1 MFEYF
6 RNDEILFWTVLIQTP
21 IHIFVD
27 FNYLK
32 IKCHWNYQQL
42 PLLSW
47 TVVSFSNVIQSPI
60 SYLLTCGSFYNAT
73 F

>member
-6 RNDEILFWTVLIQTP
+6 RNDAILFWTVLIQTP

-32 IKCHWNYQQL
+32 IKCH
-42 PLLSW
+42 SSF
-47 TVVSFSNVIQSPI
+47 VVSFSNVIQSPI